1 MAKTAKAA
9 AEKKKK
15 VKKMNKHKQL
25 KKLGIDPSVFF
36 DDAKKK
42 KPEKYLRKEMKKY
55 GCTQREVYNFDMTMA
70 MWLYE
75 HLVMYRDYA
84 SGIIVL
90 DEEGGLYEVPVA
102 YEKDKTDEELYDGY
116 TKRKEPVLETK
127 REEKSLG
134 ECIDLMI
141 CYLKRYIAND
151 DDDDSS
157 EFLFSEA
164 KKIEYLKCAL
174 NIMAEVAPALWV

>member
-1 MAKTAKAA
+1 
-9 AEKKKK
+9 
-15 VKKMNKHKQL
+15 MNEHKQL
-25 KKLGIDPSVFF
+25 KKLGTDPSVFF

-42 KPEKYLRKEMKKY
+42 KPKKYLRKEMKKY
-55 GCTQREVYNFDMTMA
+55 GCTQREVYNLDMTMA

-84 SGIIVL
+84 SDIITL
-90 DEEGGLYEVPVA
+90 NEEGGLYEVPVV
-102 YEKDKTDEELYDGY
+102 YEKDKTDEELYEGY
-116 TKRKEPVLETK
+116 TKRKEPVLKIK

-134 ECIDLMI
+134 ECVDLMI
-141 CYLKRYIAND
+141 CYLKHYIAND

-157 EFLFSEA
+157 EFLISEA

>member
-1 MAKTAKAA
+1 
-9 AEKKKK
+9 
-15 VKKMNKHKQL
+15 MNKHKQI
-25 KKLGIDPSVFF
+25 KKLGADASLYF
-36 DDAKKK
+36 DDAKKE
-42 KPEKYLRKEMKKY
+42 KPKKYLKKEMKKY

-75 HLVMYRDYA
+75 HLVIYRDYA

-90 DEEGGLYEVPVA
+90 DEEGGLYEVLVA

-116 TKRKEPVLETK
+116 TKRKEPALETK
-127 REEKSLG
+127 REEKPLG
-134 ECIDLMI
+134 ECVDLMI
-141 CYLKRYIAND
+141 RYLKHYIAND
-151 DDDDSS
+151 DDAEGSS
-157 EFLFSEA
+157 EFLISEA